1 MNKEKTSFFD
11 TEKNTLKAEILEE
24 YYYELCE
31 YKEKISK
38 VKSNVYNEL
47 SKNYSYTQS
56 DLLNGYIIVED
67 IMNIL
72 GKEVIELYYKETG
85 NDKLDDLISIL
96 RILTT
101 EKYIN
106 ESMKVN
112 DIYLKEKLVIKNIQ
126 LVDVHK
132 FISSNVQNLYMV
144 RKEPYGFN
152 TYFYNKIEHDLVK
165 KFIRKLIF
173 IVEEEGIRDNLRN
186 AIEAIEE

>member
-47 SKNYSYTQS
+47 SKNYSYTKS
-56 DLLNGYIIVED
+56 DLLNGYIIVEV
-67 IMNIL
+67 IMDIL

-85 NDKLDDLISIL
+85 NNKLDDLISIL

-152 TYFYNKIEHDLVK
+152 AYFYNKNEHDLVK

-173 IVEEEGIRDNLRN
+173 IVEEEGIRDKLRN
-186 AIEAIEE
+186 TIEAI